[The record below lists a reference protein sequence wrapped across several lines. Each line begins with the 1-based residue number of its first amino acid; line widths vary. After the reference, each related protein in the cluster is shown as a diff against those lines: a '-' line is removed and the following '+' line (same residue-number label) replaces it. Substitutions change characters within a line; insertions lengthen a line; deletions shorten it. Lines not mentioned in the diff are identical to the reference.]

1 MATKRGM
8 ETEKVGWRLRV
19 SGYGKIESA
28 EIETAP
34 MTLFVGD
41 NNSGK
46 SYLMSLLWGI
56 RNLGEELLYADE
68 NAEKTEADA
77 RLSCWVKK
85 QVEMAREQGVYTV
98 PASEIGDELQIVLQE
113 RVKQNRDRFV
123 KAIFN
128 SSDVEIEEMQIELT
142 ELEDISLNF
151 RFQEFSKSKGSVSV
165 DTGSSGVG
173 LVLSKKEQATGIL
186 EEKTYRYF
194 AKRLMI
200 LLLNSNDGWLN
211 SDIYF
216 PAARTGFMLTKDII
230 NKVSRRTTFNVIA
243 EQETMVPFVRPINQF
258 LDVINDLAFDG
269 KSNDDFAEIV
279 QYLESSMAD
288 GTVEMSALPN
298 KEAMYVPSG
307 KMSGMPLRITSAV
320 VTELSPL
327 ILILKH
333 KRDVGALFYEE
344 PEMCLHPQLQQ
355 KMGRVLCK
363 MVNAGVQMNVTTHSD
378 IILQHVNN
386 MIRLSE
392 REDREE
398 ICRQL
403 GYTARDLLSPQKVK
417 VYQLKA
423 VPGGKTKVEEL
434 SCGENGFAVPTFNDA
449 LDRIM
454 DEAYVIQE

>member
-1 MATKRGM
+1 M
-8 ETEKVGWRLRV
+8 GWRLKV

-28 EIETAP
+28 EIEMAP
-34 MTLFVGD
+34 LTLFVGD

-56 RNLGEELLYADE
+56 RNLLGELLYTGE
-68 NAEKTEADA
+68 TAEKTEADD
-77 RLSCWVKK
+77 RLLCWVKK
-85 QVEMAREQGVYTV
+85 QIETAREQGVHTV
-98 PASEIGDELQIVLQE
+98 LASEIGDELQIVLQK
-113 RVKQNRDRFV
+113 RIKQNRDKFV
-123 KAIFN
+123 EVIFN
-128 SSDVEIEEMQIELT
+128 SSDVEIEELQIELT
-142 ELEDISLNF
+142 ELADISLDF
-151 RFQEFSKSKGSVSV
+151 RFQEFGGRMRVALAY
-165 DTGSSGVG
+165 TGYYGIA
-173 LVLSKKEQATGIL
+173 LPLSEKEQDTGIL
-186 EEKTYRYF
+186 EEETCRHF
-194 AKRLMI
+194 VSLLMN
-200 LLLNSNDGWLN
+200 LVLNSDDRGENE
-211 SDIYF
+211 DIYF

-230 NKVSRRTTFNVIA
+230 NKVGRRTTFNVAA
-243 EQETMVPFVRPINQF
+243 EQEKMVPFVRPVNQF
-258 LDVINDLAFDG
+258 LDVINDLTFDG
-269 KSNDDFAEIV
+269 KSNEDFAEIV
-279 QYLESSMAD
+279 QYLENSMAD

-298 KEAMYVPSG
+298 KETMYVPNG

-333 KRDVGALFYEE
+333 KRNIGALFYEE

-355 KMGRVLCK
+355 KMGRVLCR

-386 MIRLSE
+386 MIRLSG
-392 REDREE
+392 RGDREE
-398 ICRQL
+398 ICHQL

-423 VPGGKTKVEEL
+423 VAGGRTKVEEL
-434 SCGENGFAVPTFNDA
+434 NCGENGFAVPTFNDA

>member
-1 MATKRGM
+1 M
-8 ETEKVGWRLRV
+8 GWRLKV
-19 SGYGKIESA
+19 SGYGKLESA

-34 MTLFVGD
+34 LTLFVGD

-56 RNLGEELLYADE
+56 RNLGGELLYADE
-68 NAEKTEADA
+68 TMEITETYD
-77 RLSCWVKK
+77 RLRCWVKK
-85 QVEMAREQGVYTV
+85 QIETAREQGVHTV
-98 PASEIGDELQIVLQE
+98 LASEIGDELQSVLQE
-113 RVKQNRDRFV
+113 RINQNRDKFV

-128 SSDVEIEEMQIELT
+128 SSDVEIEELQIELT
-142 ELEDISLNF
+142 GLAGVSLDFIVREYGRNMGVAITNTGNDGVELA
-151 RFQEFSKSKGSVSV
+151 
-165 DTGSSGVG
+165 
-173 LVLSKKEQATGIL
+173 LSEKERATGIL
-186 EEKTYRYF
+186 EEKTGRYF
-194 AKRLMI
+194 VNTLMA
-200 LLLNSNDGWLN
+200 LVLDSHGGFNRE
-211 SDIYF
+211 IYF

-230 NKVSRRTTFNVIA
+230 NKVSRRTTFNVAA

-258 LDVINDLAFDG
+258 LDVINDLTFDG
-269 KSNDDFAEIV
+269 ESNEDFKEIV
-279 QYLESSMAD
+279 QYLENGMAD

-298 KEAMYVPSG
+298 KEAMYVPNG
-307 KMSGMPLRITSAV
+307 KTSGMPLRITSAV

-327 ILILKH
+327 ILNLKY
-333 KRDVGALFYEE
+333 KRYVDALFYEE

-363 MVNAGVQMNVTTHSD
+363 MVNAGVQMNITTHSD

-386 MIRLSE
+386 MIRLSG

-398 ICRQL
+398 ICHQL

-423 VPGGKTKVEEL
+423 VAGGKTKVEEL
-434 SCGENGFAVPTFNDA
+434 NCGENGFAVPTFNDA

>member
-1 MATKRGM
+1 M
-8 ETEKVGWRLRV
+8 GWRLKV
-19 SGYGKIESA
+19 SGYGKLESA

-34 MTLFVGD
+34 LTLFVGD

-56 RNLGEELLYADE
+56 RNLGGELLYADE
-68 NAEKTEADA
+68 TMEITETYD
-77 RLSCWVKK
+77 RLRCWVKK
-85 QVEMAREQGVYTV
+85 QIETAREQGVHTV
-98 PASEIGDELQIVLQE
+98 LASEIGDELQSVLQE
-113 RVKQNRDRFV
+113 RINQNRDKFV

-128 SSDVEIEEMQIELT
+128 SSDVEIEELQIELT
-142 ELEDISLNF
+142 GLADISLDFIVREYGRNM
-151 RFQEFSKSKGSVSV
+151 GVAITN
-165 DTGSSGVG
+165 TGNDGVE
-173 LVLSKKEQATGIL
+173 LALSEKERATGIL
-186 EEKTYRYF
+186 EEKTGRYF
-194 AKRLMI
+194 VNTLMA
-200 LLLNSNDGWLN
+200 LVLDSHGGFNRE
-211 SDIYF
+211 IYF

-230 NKVSRRTTFNVIA
+230 NKVSRRTTFNVAA

-258 LDVINDLAFDG
+258 LDVINDLTFDG
-269 KSNDDFAEIV
+269 ESNEDFKEIV
-279 QYLESSMAD
+279 QYLENGMAD

-298 KEAMYVPSG
+298 KEAMYVPNG
-307 KMSGMPLRITSAV
+307 KTSGMPLRITSAV

-327 ILILKH
+327 ILILKY
-333 KRDVGALFYEE
+333 KRYVDALFYEE

-386 MIRLSE
+386 MVRLSG

-398 ICRQL
+398 ICHQL

-423 VPGGKTKVEEL
+423 VAGGKTKVEEL
-434 SCGENGFAVPTFNDA
+434 NCGENGFAVPTFNDA

>member
-1 MATKRGM
+1 M
-8 ETEKVGWRLRV
+8 GWRLKV
-19 SGYGKIESA
+19 SGYGKLESA

-34 MTLFVGD
+34 LTLFVGD

-56 RNLGEELLYADE
+56 RNLGGELLYADE
-68 NAEKTEADA
+68 TMEITETYD
-77 RLSCWVKK
+77 RLRCWVKK
-85 QVEMAREQGVYTV
+85 QIETAREQGVHTV
-98 PASEIGDELQIVLQE
+98 LASEIGDELQSVLQE
-113 RVKQNRDRFV
+113 RINQNRDKFV

-128 SSDVEIEEMQIELT
+128 SSDVEIEELQIELT
-142 ELEDISLNF
+142 GLADISLDFIVREYGRNMGVAIT
-151 RFQEFSKSKGSVSV
+151 S
-165 DTGSSGVG
+165 TGNDGVE
-173 LVLSKKEQATGIL
+173 LALSEKERATGIL
-186 EEKTYRYF
+186 EEKTGRYF
-194 AKRLMI
+194 VNTLMA
-200 LLLNSNDGWLN
+200 LVLDSHGGFNRE
-211 SDIYF
+211 IYF

-230 NKVSRRTTFNVIA
+230 NKVSRRTTFNVAA

-258 LDVINDLAFDG
+258 LDVINDLTFDG
-269 KSNDDFAEIV
+269 ESNEDFKEIV
-279 QYLESSMAD
+279 QYLENGMAD

-298 KEAMYVPSG
+298 KEAMYVPNG
-307 KMSGMPLRITSAV
+307 KTSGMPLRITSAV

-327 ILILKH
+327 ILILKY
-333 KRDVGALFYEE
+333 KRYVDALFYEE

-386 MIRLSE
+386 MVRLSG

-398 ICRQL
+398 ICHQL

-423 VPGGKTKVEEL
+423 VAGGKTKVEEL
-434 SCGENGFAVPTFNDA
+434 NCGENGFAVPTFNDA

>member
-1 MATKRGM
+1 M
-8 ETEKVGWRLRV
+8 GWRLKV

-34 MTLFVGD
+34 LTLFVGD

-56 RNLGEELLYADE
+56 RNLGGELLYA
-68 NAEKTEADA
+68 NVNSEKTETYD
-77 RLSCWVKK
+77 RLWSWVKK
-85 QVEMAREQGVYTV
+85 QVDAAMELGVHTV

-113 RVKQNRDRFV
+113 RIKQNREKFV

-128 SSDVEIEEMQIELT
+128 SSDVEIEELQIELT
-142 ELEDISLNF
+142 ELADISLNF
-151 RFQEFSKSKGSVSV
+151 RFQEFGGSMGIALTDASN
-165 DTGSSGVG
+165 SGIR
-173 LVLSKKEQATGIL
+173 LALSEKEQATGIL
-186 EEKTYRYF
+186 DEETYRYIVD
-194 AKRLMI
+194 KLMAMV
-200 LLLNSNDGWLN
+200 LDSHDGWLN
-211 SDIYF
+211 GKIYF

-230 NKVSRRTTFNVIA
+230 NKVSRRTTFNVA
-243 EQETMVPFVRPINQF
+243 EEQEAMVPFVRPINQF

-269 KSNDDFAEIV
+269 KSNEDFAEIA

-298 KEAMYVPSG
+298 KEAMYVPNG
-307 KMSGMPLRITSAV
+307 KMAGMPLRITSAV

-333 KRDVGALFYEE
+333 KRYIDALFYEE

-355 KMGRVLCK
+355 KMGRVLCR

-386 MIRLSE
+386 MIRLSG

-398 ICRQL
+398 ICHQL

-423 VPGGKTKVEEL
+423 VAGGKTKVEEL
-434 SCGENGFAVPTFNDA
+434 NCGENGFAVPTFNDA

>member
-1 MATKRGM
+1 MPDNVEVGL
-8 ETEKVGWRLRV
+8 KVGWRLKV

-28 EIETAP
+28 EIEMAP
-34 MTLFVGD
+34 LTLFVGD

-56 RNLGEELLYADE
+56 RNLGEELLYVDE
-68 NAEKTEADA
+68 TSEKTEADD
-77 RLSCWVKK
+77 RLLCWVKK
-85 QVEMAREQGVYTV
+85 QIETAREQGEHTV
-98 PASEIGDELQIVLQE
+98 LASEIGDELQIVLQE

-142 ELEDISLNF
+142 ELEDISLDFCVQKFGEN
-151 RFQEFSKSKGSVSV
+151 KGIATVN
-165 DTGSSGVG
+165 TGDSGVG
-173 LVLSKKEQATGIL
+173 LSLSEKEWATGIL
-186 EEKTYRYF
+186 EEKTCRYF
-194 AKRLMI
+194 MNQLVALV
-200 LLLNSNDGWLN
+200 LNRGDMALGRE
-211 SDIYF
+211 IYL

-230 NKVSRRTTFNVIA
+230 NKVSRRTTFNVAA
-243 EQETMVPFVRPINQF
+243 EQERMAPFVRPINQF
-258 LDVINDLAFDG
+258 LDVINDLTFDG
-269 KSNDDFAEIV
+269 KSNEDFAEIV
-279 QYLESSMAD
+279 QYLESGMAD

-298 KEAMYVPSG
+298 KEAMYVPNG
-307 KMSGMPLRITSAV
+307 KVTGMPLRVTSAV

-333 KRDVGALFYEE
+333 QTYVNALFYEE

-386 MIRLSE
+386 MIRLSG

-398 ICRQL
+398 ICHQL
-403 GYTARDLLSPQKVK
+403 GYTARDLLIPQKVK

-423 VPGGKTKVEEL
+423 APGGKTKVEEL
-434 SCGENGFAVPTFNDA
+434 NCGENGFVVPTFNDA

>member
-1 MATKRGM
+1 M
-8 ETEKVGWRLRV
+8 GWRLKV
-19 SGYGKIESA
+19 SGYGKLESA

-34 MTLFVGD
+34 LTLFVGD

-56 RNLGEELLYADE
+56 RNLGGELLYAGD
-68 NAEKTEADA
+68 ASEKTESDD
-77 RLSCWVKK
+77 RLLCWVKK
-85 QVEMAREQGVYTV
+85 QIEVAREQGVHTV
-98 PASEIGDELQIVLQE
+98 LASEIGDELQIVLQE
-113 RVKQNRDRFV
+113 RIHQNRDKFV

-128 SSDVEIEEMQIELT
+128 SSDVEIEELQIELT
-142 ELEDISLNF
+142 GLADISLDFIVREYGRNM
-151 RFQEFSKSKGSVSV
+151 GVAITN
-165 DTGSSGVG
+165 TGNDGVE
-173 LVLSKKEQATGIL
+173 LALSEKERATGIL
-186 EEKTYRYF
+186 EEKTGRYF
-194 AKRLMI
+194 VNTLMA
-200 LLLNSNDGWLN
+200 LVLDSHGGFNRE
-211 SDIYF
+211 IYF

-230 NKVSRRTTFNVIA
+230 NKVSRRTTFNVA
-243 EQETMVPFVRPINQF
+243 EEQEAMVPFVRPINQF
-258 LDVINDLAFDG
+258 LDVINDLAFNG
-269 KSNDDFAEIV
+269 ESNEDFAEIA
-279 QYLESSMAD
+279 QYLEGSMAD

-298 KEAMYVPSG
+298 KEAMYVPNG
-307 KMSGMPLRITSAV
+307 KTSGMPLRITSAV

-327 ILILKH
+327 ILVLKH
-333 KRDVGALFYEE
+333 KRYVDALFYEE

-355 KMGRVLCK
+355 KMGRVLCR

-386 MIRLSE
+386 MIRLSG

-398 ICRQL
+398 ICHRL

-423 VPGGKTKVEEL
+423 VAGGKTKVEEL

>member
-1 MATKRGM
+1 M
-8 ETEKVGWRLRV
+8 GWRVKV

-28 EIETAP
+28 EIEAAP
-34 MTLFVGD
+34 LTLFVGD

-56 RNLGEELLYADE
+56 RNLGGELLYAGD
-68 NAEKTEADA
+68 ASEKTESDD
-77 RLSCWVKK
+77 RLLCWVKK
-85 QVEMAREQGVYTV
+85 QIEAAREQGVHTV
-98 PASEIGDELQIVLQE
+98 LASEIGDELQIVLQE
-113 RVKQNRDRFV
+113 RIHQNRDKFV

-128 SSDVEIEEMQIELT
+128 SSDVEIEELQIELT
-142 ELEDISLNF
+142 GLADISLDFIVREHGRNM
-151 RFQEFSKSKGSVSV
+151 GVAITN
-165 DTGSSGVG
+165 TGNDGVE
-173 LVLSKKEQATGIL
+173 LALSEKERATGIL
-186 EEKTYRYF
+186 EEKTGRYF
-194 AKRLMI
+194 VNTLMA
-200 LLLNSNDGWLN
+200 LVLDSHGGFNRE
-211 SDIYF
+211 IYF

-230 NKVSRRTTFNVIA
+230 NKVSRRTTFNVA
-243 EQETMVPFVRPINQF
+243 EEQEAMVPFVRPINQF
-258 LDVINDLAFDG
+258 LDVINDLAFNG
-269 KSNDDFAEIV
+269 ESNEDFAEIA
-279 QYLESSMAD
+279 QYLEGSMAD

-298 KEAMYVPSG
+298 KEAMYVPNG
-307 KMSGMPLRITSAV
+307 KTSGMPLRITSAV

-327 ILILKH
+327 ILVLKH
-333 KRDVGALFYEE
+333 KRYVDALFYEE

-355 KMGRVLCK
+355 KMGRVLCR

-386 MIRLSE
+386 MIRLSG

-398 ICRQL
+398 ICHRL

-417 VYQLKA
+417 VYQLKTVA
-423 VPGGKTKVEEL
+423 GGKTKVEEL

>member
-1 MATKRGM
+1 M
-8 ETEKVGWRLRV
+8 GWRLKV
-19 SGYGKIESA
+19 SGYGKLESA

-34 MTLFVGD
+34 LTLFVGD

-56 RNLGEELLYADE
+56 RNLGGELLYADE
-68 NAEKTEADA
+68 TMEITETYG
-77 RLSCWVKK
+77 RLRCWVKK
-85 QVEMAREQGVYTV
+85 QIETAREQGVHTV
-98 PASEIGDELQIVLQE
+98 LASEIGDELQSVLQE
-113 RVKQNRDRFV
+113 RINQNRDKFV

-128 SSDVEIEEMQIELT
+128 SSDVEIEELQIELT
-142 ELEDISLNF
+142 GLAGVSLDFIVREYGRNMGVAITNTGNDGVELA
-151 RFQEFSKSKGSVSV
+151 
-165 DTGSSGVG
+165 
-173 LVLSKKEQATGIL
+173 LSEKERATGIL
-186 EEKTYRYF
+186 EEKTGRYF
-194 AKRLMI
+194 VNTLMA
-200 LLLNSNDGWLN
+200 LVLDSHGGFNRE
-211 SDIYF
+211 IYF

-230 NKVSRRTTFNVIA
+230 NKVSRRTTFNVAA

-258 LDVINDLAFDG
+258 LDVINDLTFDG
-269 KSNDDFAEIV
+269 ESNEDFKEIV
-279 QYLESSMAD
+279 QYLENGMAD

-298 KEAMYVPSG
+298 KEAMYVPNG
-307 KMSGMPLRITSAV
+307 KTSGMPLRITSAV

-327 ILILKH
+327 ILILKY
-333 KRDVGALFYEE
+333 KRYVDALFYEE

-386 MIRLSE
+386 MIRLSG

-398 ICRQL
+398 ICHQL
-403 GYTARDLLSPQKVK
+403 GYMARDLLSPQKVK

-423 VPGGKTKVEEL
+423 VAGGKTKVEEL
-434 SCGENGFAVPTFNDA
+434 NCGENGFAVPTFNDA

>member
-1 MATKRGM
+1 M
-8 ETEKVGWRLRV
+8 GWRLKV
-19 SGYGKIESA
+19 SGYGKLESA

-34 MTLFVGD
+34 LTLFVGD

-56 RNLGEELLYADE
+56 RNLGGELLYADE
-68 NAEKTEADA
+68 TMEITETYD
-77 RLSCWVKK
+77 RLRCWVKK
-85 QVEMAREQGVYTV
+85 QIETAREQGVHTV
-98 PASEIGDELQIVLQE
+98 LASEIGDELQSVLQE
-113 RVKQNRDRFV
+113 RINQNRDKFV

-128 SSDVEIEEMQIELT
+128 SSDVEIEELQIELT
-142 ELEDISLNF
+142 GLADISLDFIVREYGRNM
-151 RFQEFSKSKGSVSV
+151 GVAITN
-165 DTGSSGVG
+165 TGNDGVE
-173 LVLSKKEQATGIL
+173 LALSEKERATGIL
-186 EEKTYRYF
+186 EEKTGRYF
-194 AKRLMI
+194 VNTLMA
-200 LLLNSNDGWLN
+200 LVLDSHDGFN
-211 SDIYF
+211 REIYF

-230 NKVSRRTTFNVIA
+230 NKVSRRTTFNVAA

-258 LDVINDLAFDG
+258 LDVINDLTFDG
-269 KSNDDFAEIV
+269 ESNEDFKEIV
-279 QYLESSMAD
+279 QYLENGMAD

-298 KEAMYVPSG
+298 KEAMYVPNG
-307 KMSGMPLRITSAV
+307 KTSGMPLRITSAV

-333 KRDVGALFYEE
+333 KRYVDALFYEE

-363 MVNAGVQMNVTTHSD
+363 TVNAGVQMNVTTHSD

-386 MIRLSE
+386 MIRLSG

-398 ICRQL
+398 ICHQL

-423 VPGGKTKVEEL
+423 VAGGKTKVEEL

>member
-1 MATKRGM
+1 M
-8 ETEKVGWRLRV
+8 
-19 SGYGKIESA
+19 
-28 EIETAP
+28 
-34 MTLFVGD
+34 GD

-56 RNLGEELLYADE
+56 RNLGGELLYAGD
-68 NAEKTEADA
+68 ASEKTESDD
-77 RLSCWVKK
+77 RLLCWVKK
-85 QVEMAREQGVYTV
+85 QIEAAREQGVHTV
-98 PASEIGDELQIVLQE
+98 LASEIGDELQIVLQE
-113 RVKQNRDRFV
+113 RIHQNRDKFV

-128 SSDVEIEEMQIELT
+128 SSDVEIEELQIELT
-142 ELEDISLNF
+142 GLADISLDFIVREYGRNM
-151 RFQEFSKSKGSVSV
+151 GVAITN
-165 DTGSSGVG
+165 TGNDGVE
-173 LVLSKKEQATGIL
+173 LALSEKERATGIL
-186 EEKTYRYF
+186 EEKTGRYF
-194 AKRLMI
+194 VNTLMA
-200 LLLNSNDGWLN
+200 LVLDSHGGFNRE
-211 SDIYF
+211 IYF

-230 NKVSRRTTFNVIA
+230 NKVSQRTTFNVA
-243 EQETMVPFVRPINQF
+243 EEQEAMVPFVRPINQF
-258 LDVINDLAFDG
+258 LDVINDLAFNG
-269 KSNDDFAEIV
+269 ESNEDFAEIA
-279 QYLESSMAD
+279 QYLEGSMAD

-298 KEAMYVPSG
+298 KEAMYVPNG
-307 KMSGMPLRITSAV
+307 KTSGMPLRITSAV

-327 ILILKH
+327 ILVLKH
-333 KRDVGALFYEE
+333 KRYVDALFYEE

-355 KMGRVLCK
+355 KMGRVLCR

-386 MIRLSE
+386 MIRLSG

-398 ICRQL
+398 ICHRL

-423 VPGGKTKVEEL
+423 VAGGKTKVEEL

>member
-1 MATKRGM
+1 M
-8 ETEKVGWRLRV
+8 GWRLKV
-19 SGYGKIESA
+19 SGYGKLESA

-34 MTLFVGD
+34 LTLFVGD

-56 RNLGEELLYADE
+56 RNLGGELLYADE
-68 NAEKTEADA
+68 TMEITETYD
-77 RLSCWVKK
+77 RLRCWVKK
-85 QVEMAREQGVYTV
+85 QIETAREQGVHTV
-98 PASEIGDELQIVLQE
+98 LASEIGDELQSVLQE
-113 RVKQNRDRFV
+113 RINQNRDKFV

-128 SSDVEIEEMQIELT
+128 SSDVEIEELQIELT
-142 ELEDISLNF
+142 GLADISLDFIVREYGRNM
-151 RFQEFSKSKGSVSV
+151 GVAITN
-165 DTGSSGVG
+165 TGNDGVE
-173 LVLSKKEQATGIL
+173 LALSEKERATGIL
-186 EEKTYRYF
+186 EEKTGRYF
-194 AKRLMI
+194 VNTLMA
-200 LLLNSNDGWLN
+200 LVLDSHGGFNRE
-211 SDIYF
+211 IYF

-230 NKVSRRTTFNVIA
+230 NKVSRRTTFNVAA

-258 LDVINDLAFDG
+258 LDVINDLTFDG
-269 KSNDDFAEIV
+269 ESNEDFKEIV
-279 QYLESSMAD
+279 QYLENGMAD

-298 KEAMYVPSG
+298 KEAMYVPNG
-307 KMSGMPLRITSAV
+307 KTSGMPLRITSAV

-327 ILILKH
+327 ILILKY
-333 KRDVGALFYEE
+333 KRYVDALFYEE

-363 MVNAGVQMNVTTHSD
+363 MVNAGGQMNVTTHSD

-386 MIRLSE
+386 MIRLSG

-398 ICRQL
+398 ICHQL

-423 VPGGKTKVEEL
+423 VAGGKTKVEEL
-434 SCGENGFAVPTFNDA
+434 NCGENGFAVPTFNDA

>member
-1 MATKRGM
+1 M
-8 ETEKVGWRLRV
+8 GWRLKV

-34 MTLFVGD
+34 LTLFVGD

-56 RNLGEELLYADE
+56 RNLGEELLYAGD
-68 NAEKTEADA
+68 ASEKTEGDD
-77 RLSCWVKK
+77 RLLRWVK
-85 QVEMAREQGVYTV
+85 QQIEAAREQGVHTV
-98 PASEIGDELQIVLQE
+98 RASEIGDELQIVLQE
-113 RVKQNRDRFV
+113 RIHQNRDKFV

-128 SSDVEIEEMQIELT
+128 SSDVEIEELQIELT
-142 ELEDISLNF
+142 GLADISLDFTVREYDRNV
-151 RFQEFSKSKGSVSV
+151 GVALAN
-165 DTGSSGVG
+165 TGNNGVG
-173 LVLSKKEQATGIL
+173 LVLSEKERATGIL
-186 EEKTYRYF
+186 EEKTCRYF
-194 AKRLMI
+194 VNRLMA
-200 LLLNSNDGWLN
+200 LVLDGHGGFN
-211 SDIYF
+211 REIYF

-230 NKVSRRTTFNVIA
+230 NKVSRRTTFNVA
-243 EQETMVPFVRPINQF
+243 EEQEVMVPFVRPINQF
-258 LDVINDLAFDG
+258 LDVINDLAFNG
-269 KSNDDFAEIV
+269 KSNEDFAEIA

-298 KEAMYVPSG
+298 KEAMYVPNG
-307 KMSGMPLRITSAV
+307 KTSGMPLRITSAV

-333 KRDVGALFYEE
+333 KSYIDALFYEE

-355 KMGRVLCK
+355 KMGRVLCR

-386 MIRLSE
+386 MIRLSG

-398 ICRQL
+398 ICHQL

-423 VPGGKTKVEEL
+423 VAGGKTKVEEL
-434 SCGENGFAVPTFNDA
+434 NCGENGFAVPTFNDA

>member
-1 MATKRGM
+1 M
-8 ETEKVGWRLRV
+8 GWRLKV
-19 SGYGKIESA
+19 SGYGKLESA

-34 MTLFVGD
+34 LTLFVGD
-41 NNSGK
+41 NNSEK

-56 RNLGEELLYADE
+56 RNLGGELLYADE
-68 NAEKTEADA
+68 TMEITETYD
-77 RLSCWVKK
+77 RLRCWVKK
-85 QVEMAREQGVYTV
+85 QIETAREQGVHTV
-98 PASEIGDELQIVLQE
+98 LASEIGDELQSVLQE
-113 RVKQNRDRFV
+113 RINQNRDKFV

-128 SSDVEIEEMQIELT
+128 SSDVEIEELQIELT
-142 ELEDISLNF
+142 GLAGVSLDFIVREYGRNMGVAITNTGNDGVELA
-151 RFQEFSKSKGSVSV
+151 
-165 DTGSSGVG
+165 
-173 LVLSKKEQATGIL
+173 LSEKERATGIL
-186 EEKTYRYF
+186 EEKTGRYF
-194 AKRLMI
+194 VNTLMA
-200 LLLNSNDGWLN
+200 LVLDSHGGFNRE
-211 SDIYF
+211 IYF

-230 NKVSRRTTFNVIA
+230 NKVSRRTTFNVAA

-258 LDVINDLAFDG
+258 LDVINDLTFDG
-269 KSNDDFAEIV
+269 ESNEDFKEIV
-279 QYLESSMAD
+279 QYLENGMAD

-298 KEAMYVPSG
+298 KEAMYVPNG
-307 KMSGMPLRITSAV
+307 KTSGMPLRITSAV

-327 ILILKH
+327 ILILKY
-333 KRDVGALFYEE
+333 KRYVDALFYEE

-363 MVNAGVQMNVTTHSD
+363 MVNAGGQMNVTTHSD

-386 MIRLSE
+386 MIRLSG

-398 ICRQL
+398 ICHQL

-423 VPGGKTKVEEL
+423 VAGGKTKVEEL
-434 SCGENGFAVPTFNDA
+434 NCGENGFAVPTFNDA

>member
-1 MATKRGM
+1 M
-8 ETEKVGWRLRV
+8 GWRLKV
-19 SGYGKIESA
+19 SGYGKLESA

-34 MTLFVGD
+34 LTLFVGD

-56 RNLGEELLYADE
+56 RNLGGELLYADE
-68 NAEKTEADA
+68 TMEITETYD
-77 RLSCWVKK
+77 RLRCWVKK
-85 QVEMAREQGVYTV
+85 QIETARERGVHTV
-98 PASEIGDELQIVLQE
+98 LASEIGDELQSVLQE
-113 RVKQNRDRFV
+113 RINQNRDKFV

-128 SSDVEIEEMQIELT
+128 SSDVEIEELQIELT
-142 ELEDISLNF
+142 GLADISLDFIVREYGRNM
-151 RFQEFSKSKGSVSV
+151 GVAITN
-165 DTGSSGVG
+165 TGNDGVE
-173 LVLSKKEQATGIL
+173 LALSEKERATGIL
-186 EEKTYRYF
+186 EEKTGRYF
-194 AKRLMI
+194 VNTLMA
-200 LLLNSNDGWLN
+200 LVLDSHGGFNRE
-211 SDIYF
+211 IYF

-230 NKVSRRTTFNVIA
+230 NKVSRRTTFNVAA

-258 LDVINDLAFDG
+258 LDVINDLTFDG
-269 KSNDDFAEIV
+269 ESNEDFKEIV
-279 QYLESSMAD
+279 QYLENGMAD

-298 KEAMYVPSG
+298 KEAMYVPNG
-307 KMSGMPLRITSAV
+307 KTSGMPLRITSAV

-333 KRDVGALFYEE
+333 KRYVDALFYEE

-386 MIRLSE
+386 MIRLSG

-398 ICRQL
+398 ICHQL

-423 VPGGKTKVEEL
+423 VAGGKTKVEEL

>member
-1 MATKRGM
+1 M
-8 ETEKVGWRLRV
+8 GWRLKV

-34 MTLFVGD
+34 LTLFVGD

-56 RNLGEELLYADE
+56 RNLGGELLYADE
-68 NAEKTEADA
+68 TMEITETYD
-77 RLSCWVKK
+77 RLRCWVKK
-85 QVEMAREQGVYTV
+85 QIETAREQGVHTV
-98 PASEIGDELQIVLQE
+98 LASEIGDELQSVLQE
-113 RVKQNRDRFV
+113 RINQNRDKFV

-128 SSDVEIEEMQIELT
+128 SSDVEIEELQIELT
-142 ELEDISLNF
+142 GLADISLDFIVREYGRNM
-151 RFQEFSKSKGSVSV
+151 GVAITN
-165 DTGSSGVG
+165 TGNDGVE
-173 LVLSKKEQATGIL
+173 LALSEKERATGIL
-186 EEKTYRYF
+186 EEKTGRYF
-194 AKRLMI
+194 VNTLMA
-200 LLLNSNDGWLN
+200 LVLDSHGGFNRE
-211 SDIYF
+211 IYF

-230 NKVSRRTTFNVIA
+230 NKVSRRTTFNVAA

-258 LDVINDLAFDG
+258 LDVINDLTFDG
-269 KSNDDFAEIV
+269 ESNEDFKEIV
-279 QYLESSMAD
+279 QYLENGMAD

-298 KEAMYVPSG
+298 KEAMYVPNG
-307 KMSGMPLRITSAV
+307 KTSGMPLRITSAV

-327 ILILKH
+327 ILILKY
-333 KRDVGALFYEE
+333 KRYVDALFYEE

-386 MIRLSE
+386 MIRLSG

-398 ICRQL
+398 ICHQL

-423 VPGGKTKVEEL
+423 VAGGKTKVEEL
-434 SCGENGFAVPTFNDA
+434 NCGENGFAVPTFNDA

>member
-1 MATKRGM
+1 M
-8 ETEKVGWRLRV
+8 GWRVKV

-28 EIETAP
+28 EIEAAP
-34 MTLFVGD
+34 LTLFVGD

-56 RNLGEELLYADE
+56 RNLGGELLYADE
-68 NAEKTEADA
+68 TMEITETYD
-77 RLSCWVKK
+77 RLRCWVKK
-85 QVEMAREQGVYTV
+85 QIETAREQGVHTV
-98 PASEIGDELQIVLQE
+98 LASEIGDELQIVLQE
-113 RVKQNRDRFV
+113 RIHQNRDKFV

-128 SSDVEIEEMQIELT
+128 SSDVEIEELQIELT
-142 ELEDISLNF
+142 GLADISLDFIVREYGRNM
-151 RFQEFSKSKGSVSV
+151 GVAITN
-165 DTGSSGVG
+165 TGNDGVE
-173 LVLSKKEQATGIL
+173 LALSEKERATGIL
-186 EEKTYRYF
+186 EEKTGRYF
-194 AKRLMI
+194 VNTLMA
-200 LLLNSNDGWLN
+200 LVLDSHGGFNRE
-211 SDIYF
+211 IYF

-230 NKVSRRTTFNVIA
+230 NKVSRRTTFNVA
-243 EQETMVPFVRPINQF
+243 EEQEAMVPFVRPINQF
-258 LDVINDLAFDG
+258 LDVINDLAFNG
-269 KSNDDFAEIV
+269 ESNEDFAEIA
-279 QYLESSMAD
+279 QYLEGSMAD

-298 KEAMYVPSG
+298 KEAMYVPNG
-307 KMSGMPLRITSAV
+307 KTSGMPLRIMSAV

-327 ILILKH
+327 ILVLKH
-333 KRDVGALFYEE
+333 KRYVDALFYEE

-355 KMGRVLCK
+355 KMGRVLCR

-386 MIRLSE
+386 MIRLSG

-398 ICRQL
+398 ICHRL

-423 VPGGKTKVEEL
+423 VAGGKTKVEEL

>member
-1 MATKRGM
+1 M
-8 ETEKVGWRLRV
+8 GWRVKV

-28 EIETAP
+28 EIEAAP
-34 MTLFVGD
+34 LTLFVGD

-56 RNLGEELLYADE
+56 RNLGGELLYAGD
-68 NAEKTEADA
+68 ASEKTESDD
-77 RLSCWVKK
+77 RLLCWVKK
-85 QVEMAREQGVYTV
+85 QIEAAREQGVHTV
-98 PASEIGDELQIVLQE
+98 LASEIGDELQIVLQE
-113 RVKQNRDRFV
+113 RIHQNRDKFV

-128 SSDVEIEEMQIELT
+128 SSDVEIEELQIELT
-142 ELEDISLNF
+142 GLADISLDFIVREHGRNM
-151 RFQEFSKSKGSVSV
+151 GVAITN
-165 DTGSSGVG
+165 TGNDGVE
-173 LVLSKKEQATGIL
+173 LALSEKERATGIL
-186 EEKTYRYF
+186 EEKTGRYF
-194 AKRLMI
+194 VNTLMA
-200 LLLNSNDGWLN
+200 LVLDSHGGFNRE
-211 SDIYF
+211 IYF

-230 NKVSRRTTFNVIA
+230 NKVSRRTTFNVA
-243 EQETMVPFVRPINQF
+243 EEQEAMVPFVRPINQF
-258 LDVINDLAFDG
+258 LDVINDLAFNG
-269 KSNDDFAEIV
+269 ESNEDFAEIA
-279 QYLESSMAD
+279 QYLEGSMAD

-298 KEAMYVPSG
+298 KEAMYVPNG
-307 KMSGMPLRITSAV
+307 KTSGMPLRITSAV

-327 ILILKH
+327 ILVLKH
-333 KRDVGALFYEE
+333 KRYVDALFYEE

-355 KMGRVLCK
+355 KMGRVLCR

-386 MIRLSE
+386 MIRLSG

-398 ICRQL
+398 ICHRL

-423 VPGGKTKVEEL
+423 VAGGKTKVEEL

>member
-1 MATKRGM
+1 M
-8 ETEKVGWRLRV
+8 
-19 SGYGKIESA
+19 
-28 EIETAP
+28 
-34 MTLFVGD
+34 GD

-56 RNLGEELLYADE
+56 RNLGGELLYADE
-68 NAEKTEADA
+68 TMEITETYG
-77 RLSCWVKK
+77 RLRCWVKK
-85 QVEMAREQGVYTV
+85 QIETAREQGVHTV
-98 PASEIGDELQIVLQE
+98 LASEIGDELQSVLQE
-113 RVKQNRDRFV
+113 RINQNRDKFV

-128 SSDVEIEEMQIELT
+128 SSDVEIEELQIELT
-142 ELEDISLNF
+142 GLAGVSLDFIVREYGRNMGVAITNTGNDGVELA
-151 RFQEFSKSKGSVSV
+151 
-165 DTGSSGVG
+165 
-173 LVLSKKEQATGIL
+173 LSEKERATGIL
-186 EEKTYRYF
+186 EEKTGRYF
-194 AKRLMI
+194 VNTLMA
-200 LLLNSNDGWLN
+200 LVLDSHGGFNRE
-211 SDIYF
+211 IYF

-230 NKVSRRTTFNVIA
+230 NKVSRRTTFNVAA

-258 LDVINDLAFDG
+258 LDVINDLTFDG
-269 KSNDDFAEIV
+269 ESNEDFKEIV
-279 QYLESSMAD
+279 QYLENGMAD

-298 KEAMYVPSG
+298 KEAMYVPNG
-307 KMSGMPLRITSAV
+307 KTSGMPLRITSAV

-327 ILILKH
+327 ILILKY
-333 KRDVGALFYEE
+333 KRYVDALFYEE

-386 MIRLSE
+386 MIRLSG

-398 ICRQL
+398 ICHQL
-403 GYTARDLLSPQKVK
+403 GYMARDLLSPQKVK

-423 VPGGKTKVEEL
+423 VAGGKTKVEEL
-434 SCGENGFAVPTFNDA
+434 NCGENGFAVPTFNDA